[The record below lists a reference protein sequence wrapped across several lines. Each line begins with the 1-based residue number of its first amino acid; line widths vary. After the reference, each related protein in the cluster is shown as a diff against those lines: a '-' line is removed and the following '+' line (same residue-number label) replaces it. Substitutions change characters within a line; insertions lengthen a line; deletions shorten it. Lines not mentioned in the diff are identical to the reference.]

1 MATRGALIVL
11 EGCDR
16 AGKTTQA
23 KKLVEAL
30 NQFGRTTKLIKF
42 PGNDFLFCISSCIPS
57 CVLVSLCVYI
67 SVVHVTSAL
76 YLVTLDKT
84 IVTQ

>member
-1 MATRGALIVL
+1 MVTRGALIVL

-30 NQFGRTTKLIKF
+30 NRLGRTTKLIKF
-42 PGNDFLFCISSCIPS
+42 PGKDLRILLHFLFCII
-57 CVLVSLCVYI
+57 
-67 SVVHVTSAL
+67 
-76 YLVTLDKT
+76 
-84 IVTQ
+84 

>member
-1 MATRGALIVL
+1 MAAARGALIVL

-30 NQFGRTTKLIKF
+30 NQLGRVTKLLKF
-42 PGNDFLFCISSCIPS
+42 PGKYCELMVCSSGDSRPDLQGEPS
-57 CVLVSLCVYI
+57 REQHDYCCLAVI
-67 SVVHVTSAL
+67 
-76 YLVTLDKT
+76 
-84 IVTQ
+84 